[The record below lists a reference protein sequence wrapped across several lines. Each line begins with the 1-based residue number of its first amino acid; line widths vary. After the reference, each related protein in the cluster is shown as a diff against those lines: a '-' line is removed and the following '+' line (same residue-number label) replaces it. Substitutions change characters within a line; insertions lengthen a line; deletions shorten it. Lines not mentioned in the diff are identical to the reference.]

1 MKEENNDID
10 VDDNK
15 TVLEDDI
22 NQVLFGSWTKQ
33 SMYYSFFRLK

>member
-22 NQVLFGSWTKQ
+22 NQVLFESWTKQ
-33 SMYYSFFRLK
+33 SICYSFFCLE